1 MIEDRTERRT
11 APVTLAPL
19 NGSRRNGFLAHIDTI
34 VQNGNGNGN
43 GRLQAAA
50 PRYKTYALHNFRD
63 LPQVQNFLT
72 EEQRFAI
79 EVVARVL
86 PFKTNSYVVNEL
98 INWDD
103 VPDDPIFILNFPQR
117 DMLTPEHFQQM
128 AELVRRDAP
137 KAEIDALANNIRL
150 ELNPHPAGQ
159 LDHNVPTVGE
169 TRLTGMQHKYNE
181 TVLFFPSNG
190 QTCHAYCTFC
200 FRWPQFVGMDELK
213 FAMRESELL
222 IEYLHEHSE
231 VTDVL
236 FTGGDPMIMRTK
248 NLKNYIEPLLENR
261 PEGLKTIRFGTK
273 ALGYWPYRWLTD
285 DDADDLLDLF
295 RRITDSGLHL
305 AVMAHFNHPRELSTH
320 AVKEAIGRIR
330 ETGAQIRTQS
340 PLMKN
345 INDNAAAWTRMWRE
359 QVQLGCIPYY
369 MFIARDTGAQGYF
382 KVPLVRAWEIFRE
395 AYKNVSGVGRTVR
408 GPSMSADPG
417 KVEVLGVTEV
427 SNKKKVLALRMLQGR
442 NPDWTGSPFFAEYD
456 DEASWLN
463 ELRPAF
469 GEEKFF
475 FEDELDQMYAGDAVR
490 NFGKELSASRK

>member
-1 MIEDRTERRT
+1 MIYDRTERRRP
-11 APVTLAPL
+11 PVTSVPQ
-19 NGSRRNGFLAHIDTI
+19 NGSVANGFLAQID
-34 VQNGNGNGN
+34 VLRRNGNGN
-43 GRLQAAA
+43 A
-50 PRYKTYALHNFRD
+50 PAPGPATERYKTYALHNFRD
-63 LPQVQNFLT
+63 IPQVQKYLT
-72 EEQRFAI
+72 EDQRFAI
-79 EVVARVL
+79 DVVARVL
-86 PFKTNSYVVNEL
+86 PFKTNNYVVNEL

-103 VPDDPIFILNFPQR
+103 VPNDPIFVLNFPQR
-117 DMLTPEHFQQM
+117 DMLQPDHFEQM
-128 AELVRRDAP
+128 AALVRRDAP
-137 KAEIDALANNIRL
+137 KDEIDALANRIRL

-159 LDHNVPTVGE
+159 LDHNVPTLGD

-222 IEYLHEHSE
+222 LEYLHEHPE

-248 NLKNYIEPLLENR
+248 NLKKYIEPLLEQR
-261 PEGLKTIRFGTK
+261 PAGVKTIRFGTK

-285 DDADDLLDLF
+285 DDAGEVLDLF
-295 RRITDSGLHL
+295 RRITDSGIHL
-305 AVMAHFNHPRELSTH
+305 AVMAHFNHPRELSTD
-320 AVKEAIGRIR
+320 AVKQAIARIR

-340 PLMKN
+340 PLMKH
-345 INDNAAAWTRMWRE
+345 INDDPQAWAEMWRQ

-369 MFIARDTGAQGYF
+369 MFVARDTGAQGYF

-395 AYKNVSGVGRTVR
+395 AYQKVSGVGRTVR

-427 SNKKKVLALRMLQGR
+427 SNKRKVLALRMLQGR
-442 NPDWTGSPFFAEYD
+442 NPDWTGRPFFAEYD
-456 DEASWLN
+456 EEAAWLSD
-463 ELRPAF
+463 LRPAF

-475 FEDELDQMYAGDAVR
+475 FEEELEQMYASDGVR
-490 NFGKELSASRK
+490 NFSRELAASRT